1 MVDNSDSSD
10 YSDID
15 EEEDDVGDDDGVY
28 DWFAFDTK
36 AGMESIENQASQ
48 ADAAPAQETKA
59 NPAMKDQ
66 AIRSEIDMMLKD
78 SDDESDESEAYD
90 LVDGEDEE
98 VYDWTEMNTAKGLQ
112 EIEKVRRR
120 EEGGKRK
127 IEEQYSIQSK
137 LHTNSTL
144 LTFALRRRKIAP
156 PLWKPRRR
164 SRQRRPR
171 SSPSQ
176 SPGRSLS

>member
-1 MVDNSDSSD
+1 MKPPPPTKPRAVSQGGAQSAGKPASKPAKMAPPPMVDNSDSSD

-66 AIRSEIDMMLKD
+66 AIRSEIEMMLKD

-98 VYDWTEMNTAKGLQ
+98 VYDWTQMSTAMGLQ

-120 EEGGKRK
+120 RKEERGK
-127 IEEQYSIQSK
+127 EERGRLKSNTAS
-137 LHTNSTL
+137 NRNFTL
-144 LTFALRRRKIAP
+144 TQP
-156 PLWKPRRR
+156 Y
-164 SRQRRPR
+164 
-171 SSPSQ
+171 
-176 SPGRSLS
+176 